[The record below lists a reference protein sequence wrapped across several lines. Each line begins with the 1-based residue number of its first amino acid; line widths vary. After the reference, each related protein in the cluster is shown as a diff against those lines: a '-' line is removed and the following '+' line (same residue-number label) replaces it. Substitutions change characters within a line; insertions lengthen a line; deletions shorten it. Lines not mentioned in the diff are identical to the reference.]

1 MKKKLYVTKCL
12 SMICALVCTFSVLCG
27 SAVAKEPGI
36 ELLYTGVT
44 VLYADINIS
53 SNGRAAC
60 TGVAMGKA
68 GYDVEL
74 TLELKRDGRTIKK
87 WSNNG
92 TGEVEITET
101 YFVTSGHHYQTIVS
115 ATVTDSRGNEF
126 VESPSKSTVFHY

>member
-53 SNGRAAC
+53 SNG
-60 TGVAMGKA
+60 
-68 GYDVEL
+68 
-74 TLELKRDGRTIKK
+74 
-87 WSNNG
+87 

-101 YFVTSGHHYQTIVS
+101 YFVTSGHDYQTIVS

>member
-74 TLELKRDGRTIKK
+74 TLELMEK
-87 WSNNG
+87 
-92 TGEVEITET
+92 
-101 YFVTSGHHYQTIVS
+101 
-115 ATVTDSRGNEF
+115 
-126 VESPSKSTVFHY
+126 PSKNGVTMERVKLKLQKHTLLHQDTIIRQLFLQL